1 MKKMVVLAF
10 LIATA
15 SVQAQQPQVFLDI
28 PTIPGESQF
37 EDFVDT
43 IDVASWSQTVANVGG
58 PPVVMPLRFQHRIDL
73 ATPRLIE
80 AALLNTN
87 LGDVV
92 LSVVRTNGEF
102 TQTYIEI
109 TLSDT
114 RVAAVEA
121 TSVIDD
127 VPSEQV
133 TLTCSTFMLS
143 YRAQN
148 NAGGLEDP
156 VIAQGSCQ

>member
-10 LIATA
+10 MIAA
-15 SVQAQQPQVFLDI
+15 AGVQAQQQVFLDI
-28 PTIPGESQF
+28 PNIPGESQF
-37 EDFVDT
+37 SDFLDT
-43 IDVASWSQTVANVGG
+43 IEVDSWSQTVANVGG
-58 PPVVMPLRFQHRIDL
+58 PPVVMPLRFEHRIDL
-73 ATPRLIE
+73 ATPRLME

-92 LSVVRTNGEF
+92 LSVVRTNGAVL
-102 TQTYIEI
+102 QTYIEI

-121 TSVIDD
+121 TNAVDGL
-127 VPSEQV
+127 PTEQV

-143 YRAQN
+143 YRAQGN
-148 NAGGLEDP
+148 GGALEDP
-156 VIAQGSCQ
+156 VIVQGSCQ